1 MRRVEYMMGGEN
13 FKKMTAAHFM
23 ESDVYYYSESALATD
38 LIDAMTRGG
47 FGSLPIVAKGKVLV
61 GIVSEFDLLK
71 AIMAGREIKTLTA
84 KEIMT
89 KNPVAVTEETQAE
102 EIMTILQEKH
112 FIRVP
117 VVDQERT
124 LVGVVARRDI
134 LLGFKK
140 SIEKAPAMAYN
151 LL

>member
-1 MRRVEYMMGGEN
+1 MRRVEYMLGGED
-13 FKKMTAAHFM
+13 FKKMTASHFM
-23 ESDVYYYSESALATD
+23 ESDVYHFSENAPATE
-38 LIDAMTRGG
+38 LINAMTRGG
-47 FGSLPIVAKGKVLV
+47 FGSLPIVAPGRVLV
-61 GIVSEFDLLK
+61 GIVSEFDLLN
-71 AIMAGREIKTLTA
+71 AIMAGKDLKTLTA

-89 KNPVAVTEETQAE
+89 TNTVTVNEKTPAAD
-102 EIMTILQEKH
+102 IMAILQAKH

-117 VVDQERT
+117 VVNEEGV

-140 SIEKAPAMAYN
+140 STEKAPQMAFN

>member
-1 MRRVEYMMGGEN
+1 MLGGED
-13 FKKMTAAHFM
+13 FKKMTASHFM
-23 ESDVYYYSESALATD
+23 ESDVYFYSEKAPATE
-38 LIDAMTRGG
+38 LINAMTRGG
-47 FGSLPIVAKGKVLV
+47 FGSLPIVTAGKVLV
-61 GIVSEFDLLK
+61 GIVSEYDLLN
-71 AIMAGREIKTLTA
+71 AIMVGRDLKTLTA

-89 KNPVAVTEETQAE
+89 PDPVTVSEETPAQ
-102 EIMTILQEKH
+102 EIMAILQAKH

-117 VVDQERT
+117 VVNKERV

-140 SIEKAPAMAYN
+140 SIEKAPQMAFN

>member
-1 MRRVEYMMGGEN
+1 MRRVEYMLGGEN
-13 FKKMTAAHFM
+13 FNKMTASHFM
-23 ESDVYYYSESALATD
+23 ESDVHCFVENASAVL

-47 FGSLPIVAKGKVLV
+47 FGSLPIVASGKVLV
-61 GIVSEFDLLK
+61 GIVSEYDLLN
-71 AIMAGREIKTLTA
+71 AIMAGRDLKTLTA

-89 KNPVAVTEETQAE
+89 IDPVTVTEETPAAD
-102 EIMTILQEKH
+102 IMAILQAKH

-117 VVDQERT
+117 VVDEEGV

-134 LLGFKK
+134 LLGFRK
-140 SIEKAPAMAYN
+140 STEKAPQMAFN

>member
-1 MRRVEYMMGGEN
+1 MRRVEFMLGGED

-23 ESDVYYYSESALATD
+23 ESDVYYYSQNAPATE
-38 LIDAMTRGG
+38 LINAMTRGG
-47 FGSLPIVAKGKVLV
+47 FGSLPIVAPGKVLV
-61 GIVSEFDLLK
+61 GIVSEYDLLN
-71 AIMAGREIKTLTA
+71 AIMAGRDLKTLTA
-84 KEIMT
+84 GEIMT
-89 KNPVAVTEETQAE
+89 ADPVTISEETPAQDILA
-102 EIMTILQEKH
+102 ILQAKH

-117 VVDQERT
+117 VVDENRV

-140 SIEKAPAMAYN
+140 SIEKAPQMAFN

>member
-1 MRRVEYMMGGEN
+1 MRRVEFMMGGED
-13 FKKMTAAHFM
+13 FRKMTASHFM
-23 ESDVYYYSESALATD
+23 ESDVYYYSENALATD
-38 LIDAMTRGG
+38 LINAITRGG
-47 FGSLPIVAKGKVLV
+47 FGSLPIVGKGKVLV
-61 GIVSEFDLLK
+61 GIVSEYDLLN
-71 AIMAGREIKTLTA
+71 AIMSGKEIKTLTA

-89 KNPVAVTEETQAE
+89 QDPVTVTEATPAQD
-102 EIMTILQEKH
+102 IMAILQSNH

-117 VVDQERT
+117 VVNEDGI

-140 SIEKAPAMAYN
+140 STEKAPSMAFN

>member
-1 MRRVEYMMGGEN
+1 MRRVEFMLGGED

-23 ESDVYYYSESALATD
+23 ESDVYYYSQNAPATE
-38 LIDAMTRGG
+38 LINAMTRGG
-47 FGSLPIVAKGKVLV
+47 FGSLPIVAPGKVLV
-61 GIVSEFDLLK
+61 GIVSEYDLLN
-71 AIMAGREIKTLTA
+71 AIMAGRDLKILTA
-84 KEIMT
+84 GEIMT
-89 KNPVAVTEETQAE
+89 ADPVTVSEETPAQDILA
-102 EIMTILQEKH
+102 ILQAKH

-117 VVDQERT
+117 VVDENRV

-140 SIEKAPAMAYN
+140 SIEKAPQMAFN

>member
-89 KNPVAVTEETQAE
+89 KNPVAVTEETPAE

-124 LVGVVARRDI
+124 LVGV
-134 LLGFKK
+134 
-140 SIEKAPAMAYN
+140 
-151 LL
+151 